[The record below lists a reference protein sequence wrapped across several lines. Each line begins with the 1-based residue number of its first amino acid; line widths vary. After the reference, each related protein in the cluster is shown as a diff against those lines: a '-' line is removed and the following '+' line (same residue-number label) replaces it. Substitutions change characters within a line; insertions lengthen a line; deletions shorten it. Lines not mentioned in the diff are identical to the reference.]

1 MNPSKKFQFHKG
13 FLVLFTW
20 ATLCVPMSVVAGGGK
35 HLVLNLIGTGFMY
48 EDTVPDIDG
57 DGSDDPAICFDVE
70 LINQSNKQVV
80 GTATDCLSDLTPTGS
95 GVALVGTSY
104 FHLPQ
109 GTLITRGRTS
119 VQPVLQP
126 TVTTWGQN
134 ITHITGASGTDN
146 AIIGGTKRFEG
157 ATGTVRLSGMV
168 DLSGFAGNIGD
179 PMTFDCLFV
188 IDLD

>member
-1 MNPSKKFQFHKG
+1 MNHRKTLQNRI
-13 FLVLFTW
+13 LVLLALF
-20 ATLCVPMSVVAGGGK
+20 ALCIPLLANAGGGK
-35 HLVLNLIGTGFMY
+35 HLVLNLVGTGFMY

-57 DGSDDPAICFDVE
+57 DGNDDPAICFDVA
-70 LINQSNKQVV
+70 LIDQKNNRVV
-80 GTATDCLSDLTPTGS
+80 GAATDCLSDLTPTDT

-109 GTLITRGRTS
+109 GTLITRGSTS

-126 TVTTWGQN
+126 TVTTWGHN
-134 ITHITGASGTDN
+134 ITHITGASGTGN
-146 AIIGGTKRFEG
+146 AIIGGTKRFAG
-157 ATGTVRLSGMV
+157 ATGTARLSGMV
-168 DLSGFAGNIGD
+168 DLSGFSQVVGD

>member
-1 MNPSKKFQFHKG
+1 MRQAF
-13 FLVLFTW
+13 
-20 ATLCVPMSVVAGGGK
+20 VAGCIAVFMLGGPISAYAEDKGAGK
-35 HLVLNLIGTGFMY
+35 HFVFNLIGTGAMY
-48 EDTVPDIDG
+48 ADIVPDIDG
-57 DGSDDPAICFDVE
+57 DGYDDNAICFDVE
-70 LINQSNKQVV
+70 LIDQKNNQVV
-80 GTATDCLSDLTPTGS
+80 GTATDCLSNLTPTGS

-109 GTLITRGRTS
+109 GTLITRGNTS

-146 AIIGGTKRFEG
+146 AIIGGTKRFSG
-157 ATGTVRLSGMV
+157 ATGTARLSGMV
-168 DLSGFAGNIGD
+168 DLSGFTGALGD

-188 IDLD
+188 IDID

>member
-1 MNPSKKFQFHKG
+1 MKKN
-13 FLVLFTW
+13 LI
-20 ATLCVPMSVVAGGGK
+20 AGCIAVGLLGGSLTAYAK
-35 HLVLNLIGTGFMY
+35 DRGAGNHYVLNLIGTGAMY
-48 EDTVPDIDG
+48 EDLVPDIDG
-57 DGSDDPAICFDVE
+57 DGVDDPAICFDVE
-70 LINQSNKQVV
+70 LINQMNKQVV
-80 GTATDCLSDLTPTGS
+80 GTATDCLSDLTPIGT

-104 FHLPQ
+104 FHMPQ
-109 GTLITRGRTS
+109 GTLITRGLTS

-134 ITHITGASGTDN
+134 ITHITGASGTGN
-146 AIIGGTKRFEG
+146 AIIGGTKRFAG

-168 DLSGFAGNIGD
+168 DLSEFGGNIED